1 MTSLQPIDLVCP
13 VCDNHFRSQS
23 VLATNSFGGKRTDFH
38 ERAAGAQPLP
48 YLVHCCSACGYS
60 GVAQSFAEGTEVT
73 PQVREKVLTVLTPRA
88 AERGLD
94 AASERYEAA
103 AQVAEWKG
111 EHPRHIADLLLRAAW
126 CCVDDHD
133 HEGERFF
140 RRAAAVRFEDAL
152 GMPGTVPASERA
164 VLTYLIGELW
174 RRIGDPRG
182 AADWFA
188 RVEAEIIDPDEQ
200 QWVLDVAR
208 QQRDAPQD
216 WFG

>member
-48 YLVHCCSACGYS
+48 YLVHSCTACGYS
-60 GVAQSFAEGTEVT
+60 GVAHSFAEGTEVS
-73 PQVREKVLTVLTPRA
+73 PEVRSQVLTVLTPRMA
-88 AERGLD
+88 KQGLES
-94 AASERYEAA
+94 ASERYEAA
-103 AQVAEWKG
+103 ARVAEWKG

-126 CCVDDHD
+126 CCVDDDD

-140 RRAAAVRFEDAL
+140 RRAAALRFEEAL
-152 GMPGTVPASERA
+152 GVPGSVPAAERA

-174 RRIGDPRG
+174 RRIGDTRG

-188 RVEAEIIDPDEQ
+188 RVESEILDPADQ
-200 QWVLDVAR
+200 HWVLDAAR
-208 QQRDAPQD
+208 QQRDAPRE
-216 WFG
+216 WFV

>member
-88 AERGLD
+88 AD
-94 AASERYEAA
+94 A
-103 AQVAEWKG
+103 K
-111 EHPRHIADLLLRAAW
+111 L
-126 CCVDDHD
+126 
-133 HEGERFF
+133 
-140 RRAAAVRFEDAL
+140 
-152 GMPGTVPASERA
+152 
-164 VLTYLIGELW
+164 
-174 RRIGDPRG
+174 
-182 AADWFA
+182 
-188 RVEAEIIDPDEQ
+188 
-200 QWVLDVAR
+200 VLDVIMSPFAGIR
-208 QQRDAPQD
+208 RS
-216 WFG
+216 FGG